1 MTFEVPTVS
10 RYPSRQQ
17 QAQIEQD
24 LYNGSIW
31 QDHELTVWMIW
42 TEYYFFIPVIHITLA
57 NYLLFPIF
65 IQFDL
70 GTAFSEMVEDVD
82 VPWLIKRIIRINNEF
97 WKSRLEQMT

>member
-1 MTFEVPTVS
+1 MTVDVPTIIRYAS
-10 RYPSRQQ
+10 RPQ
-17 QAQIEQD
+17 QAQIEQVPC
-24 LYNGSIW
+24 NCPIW
-31 QDHELTVWMIW
+31 QEHSFAVWMIW

-82 VPWLIKRIIRINNEF
+82 VSWLIKRIIRINNEF